1 MNFDQAFTVL
11 MQHEGGLVDDPNDPG
26 GLTKFGIS
34 KRAYPTLDIA
44 NLTLEHAAQIYRHD
58 YWGPAGCDSVP
69 DSLRMDLFDM
79 AVNSGVR
86 AAVRCLQRAAGET
99 ADGVLGP
106 KTLQAIQTI
115 PSPRLIARFNAER
128 LEFMTNLPTWSSFGK
143 GWARRIAAN
152 LRLA

>member
-1 MNFDQAFTVL
+1 
-11 MQHEGGLVDDPNDPG
+11 
-26 GLTKFGIS
+26 
-34 KRAYPTLDIA
+34 
-44 NLTLEHAAQIYRHD
+44 
-58 YWGPAGCDSVP
+58 
-69 DSLRMDLFDM
+69 MDLFDM
-79 AVNSGVR
+79 AVNSGVK

-115 PSPRLIARFNAER
+115 PATRLIARFNAER
-128 LEFMTNLPTWSSFGK
+128 LDFMTSLPAWVSFGK